1 MGVEMGVVQA
11 LVLQAAG
18 LAIGIVLSFVVL
30 PFDILREGLKKVS
43 ESWSISIP
51 PTYNATRHQ

>member
-1 MGVEMGVVQA
+1 MGVVQA

-30 PFDILREGLKKVS
+30 PFDILREGLKKVG
-43 ESWSISIP
+43 ESRSIS
-51 PTYNATRHQ
+51 TNNL